1 MNYPKIQKEFELF
14 FSNEQTCFNYLF
26 DIKYP
31 NGFICLHCNAN
42 NYWLIKKS
50 VIRCKKCRKETSVIA
65 GTLFQ
70 NSNLSLMDLFR
81 ITWWMVIQ
89 KNGISAKGL
98 GRLFGISYKTSWV
111 WLQKFRRI
119 MVIPERDKLTGHVE
133 IDEML
138 VGGRRKGKRGRGAE
152 NKTLVVIAVE
162 VYPKG
167 TGRTR
172 LSIIDNASRISLNAF
187 IKQNVEKNSIITT
200 DAWSGYVDVTKMKY
214 SHKIINQTRELDKDN
229 LLPNVHK
236 IASLVKRWLL
246 GTHQSYVN
254 NEHLQFY
261 LDEFTFRYNRR
272 KSNSRG
278 KLFYTMLYQSIKNEP
293 LKNKEFFKN
302 KK

>member
-1 MNYPKIQKEFELF
+1 M
-14 FSNEQTCFNYLF
+14 
-26 DIKYP
+26 
-31 NGFICLHCNAN
+31 
-42 NYWLIKKS
+42 
-50 VIRCKKCRKETSVIA
+50 
-65 GTLFQ
+65 
-70 NSNLSLMDLFR
+70 
-81 ITWWMVIQ
+81 
-89 KNGISAKGL
+89 GL
-98 GRLFGISYKTSWV
+98 GRLFGLSYKTAWV

-152 NKTLVVIAVE
+152 GKTLVVIAVE
-162 VYPKG
+162 VYTKG

-172 LSIIDNASRISLNAF
+172 LSIIDNTSRISLNTF
-187 IKQNVEKNSIITT
+187 IKQNVEKKSTITT

-246 GTHQSYVN
+246 GTHHSYVN
-254 NEHLQFY
+254 NGHLQFY

-278 KLFYTMLYQSIKNEP
+278 KLFYTMLYQAIKNEP